1 MDDAAILTKL
11 DELMVAIGGYGDPRR
26 AAAEWKQV
34 FKLLQK
40 ASLPADRIAGIVGM
54 RDLGRLGEVV
64 GQLRSPTGTAD
75 SLADVADAKT
85 CRAALLAFRRRSAL
99 TRLDEESQI
108 SSRSPLSKG
117 ENLQAAAIVPPDE
130 WPQAVW
136 DELVRQ
142 GRLRCIGHGFYE
154 LIRQPQ

>member
-1 MDDAAILTKL
+1 MDDAAIVTKL
-11 DELMVAIGGYGDPRR
+11 DELIAAIGGYGDPRR

-54 RDLGRLGEVV
+54 RDLVRLQEVV
-64 GQLRSPTGTAD
+64 GQLRSPAATAG
-75 SLADVADAKT
+75 SLADVPDAET

-142 GRLRCIGHGFYE
+142 RKLRCIGHGFYE